1 VMNLLLIALFSFL
14 ALMSLIIVMFFVPMA
29 VQNSPQARI
38 KRRLTTVGRSGYASR
53 ADVQNLLKSALYSE
67 IPWVNALLSRVPI
80 AKHLDLLLERAN
92 VDMTLGLFILCSVVA
107 TGVAVF
113 LFLIVG
119 QPFYLALVMGIIALV
134 CPYFYLKYVTWK
146 RLRRFLEQMPDG
158 LDMISQALQ
167 AGLGLTQAMVFI
179 SKEMPD
185 PLGTEFSVFIE
196 EVNLGLPLA
205 DALKKLEERMALP
218 EVRLFNT
225 ALMVQREV
233 GGSLAEL
240 LNKLADII
248 RDRFRIERLIKSLT
262 GQNRMSAWVVCSIP
276 PFLAV
281 VMYIREPEV
290 MNDMFSDPI
299 GRMMMAAALVLEML
313 GIFVFRKFIK
323 VHI

>member
-1 VMNLLLIALFSFL
+1 MNLLLIVLFSFL
-14 ALMSLIIVMFFVPMA
+14 AAMTLIIVMFFVPMA

-38 KRRLTTVGRSGYASR
+38 KRRLTTVGRAGHTSR
-53 ADVQNLLKSALYSE
+53 ADVQNLLKSSLYSE
-67 IPWVNALLSRVPI
+67 IPWVNGLLSRIPV
-80 AKHLDLLLERAN
+80 AKNVDLLLERAN

-107 TGVAVF
+107 GGVAIF

-119 QPFYLALVMGIIALV
+119 QPVYLALVVGLIALV
-134 CPYFYLKYVTWK
+134 CPYFYLKYITW
-146 RLRRFLEQMPDG
+146 RRMRRFLEQMPDA
-158 LDMISQALQ
+158 LDMMSQSLQ
-167 AGLGLTQAMVFI
+167 AGLGLTQAMVFVA
-179 SKEMPD
+179 KEMPD

-225 ALMVQREV
+225 ALLVQREI

-240 LNKLADII
+240 LNKLSDII

-262 GQNRMSAWVVCSIP
+262 GQNRMSAWTVCSVP

-281 VMYIREPEV
+281 FMFIREPQM
-290 MNDMFSDPI
+290 MNDMLNDPM
-299 GRMMMAAALVLEML
+299 GRAMLAAALVLEIV
-313 GIFVFRKFIK
+313 GIFVFRKLIK

>member
-1 VMNLLLIALFSFL
+1 MNLLLIALFSFL

-290 MNDMFSDPI
+290 MNDMFSDPM

>member
-1 VMNLLLIALFSFL
+1 MNLLLIVLFSFL
-14 ALMSLIIVMFFVPMA
+14 AAMSLIIVMFFVPMA

-38 KRRLTTVGRSGYASR
+38 KRRLTTIGRAGHASR
-53 ADVQNLLKSALYSE
+53 ADVQNLLKSSLYSDV
-67 IPWVNALLSRVPI
+67 PWVNALLSRMQI
-80 AKHLDLLLERAN
+80 AKPLDLLLERAN

-107 TGVAVF
+107 SGVAIF

-119 QPFYLALVMGIIALV
+119 QPVYLALVVGLIALV
-134 CPYFYLKYVTWK
+134 CPYFYLKFITWK
-146 RLRRFLEQMPDG
+146 RMRRFLVQLPDG
-158 LDMISQALQ
+158 LDMMSQSLQ
-167 AGLGLTQAMVFI
+167 AGLGLTQAMVFVA
-179 SKEMPD
+179 KEMPD

-218 EVRLFNT
+218 EVRLFST

-240 LNKLADII
+240 LNKLAEII

-262 GQNRMSAWVVCSIP
+262 GQNRMSAWTVCSIP

-281 VMYIREPEV
+281 FFFIREPEM
-290 MNDMFSDPI
+290 MNDMLNDPM
-299 GRMMMAAALVLEML
+299 GRAMLAAALFLEIL
-313 GIFVFRKFIK
+313 GIIVFRKLIK

>member
-1 VMNLLLIALFSFL
+1 MNLLLIALFSFL
-14 ALMSLIIVMFFVPMA
+14 AAMSLIIVMFFVPMA

-38 KRRLTTVGRSGYASR
+38 KRRLTTVGRFGSASR

-107 TGVAVF
+107 SGIAVF

-119 QPFYLALVMGIIALV
+119 QPFYLALVMGFIALV
-134 CPYFYLKYVTWK
+134 CPYFYLKYITWK

-167 AGLGLTQAMVFI
+167 AGLGLTQAMVFV
-179 SKEMPD
+179 SREMPD

-281 VMYIREPEV
+281 FMYIREPET
-290 MNDMFSDPI
+290 MNDMFSDPM
-299 GRMMMAAALVLEML
+299 GRMMLAAALVLEIV

>member
-1 VMNLLLIALFSFL
+1 MNVFVITIFSFL
-14 ALMSLIIVMFFVPMA
+14 ATVSLIAILFMLPMA
-29 VQNSPQARI
+29 VQDTPQARI
-38 KRRLTTVGRSGYASR
+38 RRRLTAVGRLASASR
-53 ADVQNLLKSALYSE
+53 AEVQSLLKSSLYSE
-67 IPWVNALLSRVPI
+67 VPWLNTFLSKYRLVRQI
-80 AKHLDLLLERAN
+80 DLLIERAN
-92 VDMTLGLFILCSVVA
+92 VDMTPGLFMLCSVA
-107 TGVAVF
+107 AAGLSIF
-113 LFLIVG
+113 LTSLLG
-119 QPFYLALVMGIIALV
+119 QPAVAILVFGLVALL
-134 CPYFYLKYVTWK
+134 CPYMYLKFITWK
-146 RLRRFLEQMPDG
+146 RLRKFLEQLPDG
-158 LDMISQALQ
+158 LDMISQSLQ
-167 AGLGLTQAMVFI
+167 DGLGLTQAMVFV
-179 SKEMPD
+179 SRETPD

-281 VMYIREPEV
+281 VMYIREPEI
-290 MNDMFSDPI
+290 MNDMFSDPM

>member
-1 VMNLLLIALFSFL
+1 MNLLLIVLFSFL
-14 ALMSLIIVMFFVPMA
+14 AAMSLIIVMFFVPMA

-38 KRRLTTVGRSGYASR
+38 KRRLTTIGRAGHASR
-53 ADVQNLLKSALYSE
+53 ADVQNLLKSSLYSDV
-67 IPWVNALLSRVPI
+67 PWVNALLSRMQI

-107 TGVAVF
+107 SGVAIF

-119 QPFYLALVMGIIALV
+119 QPVYLALVVGLIALV
-134 CPYFYLKYVTWK
+134 CPYFYLKFITWK
-146 RLRRFLEQMPDG
+146 RMRRFLEQLPDG
-158 LDMISQALQ
+158 LDMMSQSLQ
-167 AGLGLTQAMVFI
+167 AGLGLTQAMIFVA
-179 SKEMPD
+179 KEMPD

-218 EVRLFNT
+218 EVKLFST

-240 LNKLADII
+240 LNKLAEII

-262 GQNRMSAWVVCSIP
+262 GQNRMSAWTVCSIP

-281 VMYIREPEV
+281 FFFIREPEM
-290 MNDMFSDPI
+290 MNDMLNDPM
-299 GRMMMAAALVLEML
+299 GRGMLATALFLEIL
-313 GIFVFRKFIK
+313 GIIVFRKLIK

>member
-1 VMNLLLIALFSFL
+1 
-14 ALMSLIIVMFFVPMA
+14 
-29 VQNSPQARI
+29 
-38 KRRLTTVGRSGYASR
+38 
-53 ADVQNLLKSALYSE
+53 LKSSLYSDV
-67 IPWVNALLSRVPI
+67 PWVNALLSRMQI

-92 VDMTLGLFILCSVVA
+92 VDMTLGLFSLCSVVA
-107 TGVAVF
+107 SGVAIF

-119 QPFYLALVMGIIALV
+119 QPVYLALVVGLIALV
-134 CPYFYLKYVTWK
+134 CPYFYLKFITWK
-146 RLRRFLEQMPDG
+146 RMRRFLEQLPDG
-158 LDMISQALQ
+158 LDMMSQSLQ
-167 AGLGLTQAMVFI
+167 AGLGLTQAMVFVA
-179 SKEMPD
+179 KEMPD

-262 GQNRMSAWVVCSIP
+262 GQNRVSAWTVCSIP

-281 VMYIREPEV
+281 FMFIREPEM
-290 MNDMFSDPI
+290 MNDMLNDPM
-299 GRMMMAAALVLEML
+299 GRGMLAGALFLEIL
-313 GIFVFRKFIK
+313 GIIVFRKLIK